1 MEGKW
6 RAIVRKKRVDIVMVL
21 NNMYKNKVQHGTQS
35 ICVGYDV
42 REVKWILRWLYLL
55 HECVVC
61 KITNMLLKALL
72 SKQISTILWSNNPR
86 CYHYITYIDTNEI
99 RMWSVI
105 SRLLCKSYFDILH
118 LIFCVLLDKTGS
130 IKWTYMTY

>member
-72 SKQISTILWSNNPR
+72 SKQISTILWSNYPR
-86 CYHYITYIDTNEI
+86 CYHYITYIEAHGI
-99 RMWSVI
+99 RSSI
-105 SRLLCKSYFDILH
+105 SRLLCKSYFDVLH
-118 LIFCVLLDKTGS
+118 LIFYLLLSKTRS
-130 IKWTYMTY
+130 IKWPFMTN